1 MNVFG
6 RSHFNSIP
14 FYFPLWPSAWTEKI
28 SKCHR
33 TTAQRSIN
41 TRRRK
46 SRVVFFLCLIRK
58 HFSISNW
65 NNMEIRD
72 ATESESSKTSIMC
85 YISDTIKEQKRKR
98 STDGTLFLTE
108 WSEKEHKNTININ
121 ICETRFQVSAYLF
134 SKHKILL
141 LAFSTLLLLIMCW
154 IAFCMIASR
163 RNSKL
168 SPTDCPSS
176 ASIFSEKLIIEMEN
190 RFGCVWLTTNHTK
203 GGGFAR

>member
-33 TTAQRSIN
+33 TTAERSIS
-41 TRRRK
+41 TRTRK

-85 YISDTIKEQKRKR
+85 YISDTVKEQKRKR

-141 LAFSTLLLLIMCW
+141 LAFSTFLFLIMCW
-154 IAFCMIASR
+154 
-163 RNSKL
+163 
-168 SPTDCPSS
+168 
-176 ASIFSEKLIIEMEN
+176 
-190 RFGCVWLTTNHTK
+190 
-203 GGGFAR
+203 